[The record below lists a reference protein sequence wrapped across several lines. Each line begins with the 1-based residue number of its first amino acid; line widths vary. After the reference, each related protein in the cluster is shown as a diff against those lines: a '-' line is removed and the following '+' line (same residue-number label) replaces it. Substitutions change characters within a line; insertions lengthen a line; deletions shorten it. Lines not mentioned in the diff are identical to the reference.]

1 MKKLIIL
8 VAILMLLFCVGG
20 GENAPSNSPV
30 NSDVSIPDS
39 VGGVDEPF
47 DTPIMGLD

>member
-8 VAILMLLFCVGG
+8 VAILMLLFCVGCG
-20 GENAPSNSPV
+20 DNTPSNSSI
-30 NSDVSIPDS
+30 NSDVDISDS
-39 VGGVDEPF
+39 SGDADKPF